1 MNTEKASNSTIP
13 DVFAWHINH
22 APMIEKPRIQGPY
35 STCSIFALV
44 SCLGDRYAIGN
55 KIEAPYP
62 SVAWF
67 LYNMILKNSVRNKW
81 IRLISQ
87 ATHLPYYKNI
97 ETNESTSDLSV
108 VVNTIDW
115 GIQFFNFRI

>member
-1 MNTEKASNSTIP
+1 
-13 DVFAWHINH
+13 
-22 APMIEKPRIQGPY
+22 MIEKPRIQGPY

-67 LYNMILKNSVRNKW
+67 LYNMILKNG
-81 IRLISQ
+81 ISYITD
-87 ATHLPYYKNI
+87 ANTMTNSMYKSSFQSNYWYKDLVF
-97 ETNESTSDLSV
+97 SKSDL
-108 VVNTIDW
+108 
-115 GIQFFNFRI
+115 